1 MVTSF
6 TVLIVSIHSI
16 DPCRLISSRTQSVCR
31 NVVNSIGPQPI
42 VFLGRQMRD
51 ALFLRESHDRETES
65 RPETFGQLSMI
76 FGGKTGLRSR
86 C

>member
-1 MVTSF
+1 M
-6 TVLIVSIHSI
+6 
-16 DPCRLISSRTQSVCR
+16 CR

-65 RPETFGQLSMI
+65 RPETLRQISMI
-76 FGGKTGLRSR
+76 FGVKQDWGVDASYESAGV
-86 C
+86 